1 MPPKR
6 NIALLQRST
15 VIAKPYPDWE
25 KAKEINT
32 LTSLSSSSLK
42 FSMGKSVAK
51 SKGDWNP
58 VLLKQEKSGE

>member
-6 NIALLQRST
+6 DIALHQRNT
-15 VIAKPYPDWE
+15 VIAKPYPDWT
-25 KAKEINT
+25 KGKEINT

-42 FSMGKSVAK
+42 FLMGISVAK
-51 SKGDWNP
+51 SKGYWDP